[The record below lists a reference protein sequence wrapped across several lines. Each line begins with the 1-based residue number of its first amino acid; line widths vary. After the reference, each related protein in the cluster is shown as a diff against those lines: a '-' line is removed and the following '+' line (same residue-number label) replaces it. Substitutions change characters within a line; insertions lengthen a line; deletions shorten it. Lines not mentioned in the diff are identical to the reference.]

1 MTIITVQRHGK
12 KAAPLR
18 QHKRVDPVSVELIR
32 NSLVAATEEMKSVLM
47 RTSYNMIIY
56 EALDFTVGLFNSAGE
71 TLSIGLGLPT
81 FIRGMSD
88 VVKAKVAH
96 WGLEGIHPG
105 DILLTND
112 AYTTGAHLNHLT
124 FSIPVF
130 HKGRIVAFSTCM
142 AHWQDIGGI
151 LNGMTTDIFSE
162 GLQIPLVKYHVR
174 GRLNAEMRNLIL
186 MNVRRPD
193 REFDVGNGIKRRGKR
208 LLTVGTDCSV
218 GKMFTTLAL
227 EKEMRARKMKADF
240 RATGQTGIF
249 IAGRG
254 VSIDAVV
261 SDFISG
267 AVEWLAPESDADHWD
282 LIEGQGSL
290 FHASYAGVTLGL
302 IHGSQADALVVCH
315 EHGRAH
321 MRGLPGYKHPSLED
335 CIARNIEAGQ
345 LTNPKVKCVGI
356 AINTQRLGEKDAIKL
371 LKKTE
376 DKLGLP
382 TVDPL
387 RTGVAAIVDV
397 LR

>member
-1 MTIITVQRHGK
+1 MKIKHPYLLFIGDAADQLAAKTANGVKVWRPEWCKGQFRLPGCKADLGIPDMNIAQAAKAGVKTVLVGVANRGGVIP
-12 KAAPLR
+12 AAWEKHL
-18 QHKRVDPVSVELIR
+18 
-32 NSLVAATEEMKSVLM
+32 
-47 RTSYNMIIY
+47 
-56 EALDFTVGLFNSAGE
+56 
-71 TLSIGLGLPT
+71 
-81 FIRGMSD
+81 
-88 VVKAKVAH
+88 VKACELGMDVAS
-96 WGLEGIHPG
+96 GLHTSLHDLPR
-105 DILLTND
+105 LAAAAKAN
-112 AYTTGAHLNHLT
+112 
-124 FSIPVF
+124 
-130 HKGRIVAFSTCM
+130 GRKLF
-142 AHWQDIGGI
+142 D
-151 LNGMTTDIFSE
+151 
-162 GLQIPLVKYHVR
+162 
-174 GRLNAEMRNLIL
+174 
-186 MNVRRPD
+186 VRRPD
-193 REFDVGNGIKRRGKR
+193 REFDVGNGIKRTGKR

-227 EKEMRARKMKADF
+227 EKEMRRRKMKADF

-267 AVEWLAPESDADHWD
+267 AVEWLAPANDADHWD

-321 MRGLPGYKHPSLED
+321 MRGLPGYRHPSLED
-335 CIARNIEAGQ
+335 CIARNIEAAR

-382 TVDPL
+382 AVDPL
-387 RTGVAAIVDV
+387 RTGVAALVDAI
-397 LR
+397 R